1 VSTLREPD
9 RTAAVRHLPFAL
21 AVGAIAVIAVI
32 VAPMTLMS
40 PLFLAGLATAVLVF
54 GLTVAVPWHRLRP
67 AWELVIPALDYAVIL
82 LCREG
87 SRDALDVVGILV
99 VFPALW
105 LSNLYRWLGAVAGA
119 VATVAVFTLPHAV
132 NADLPFESR
141 EWARIILFPLIV
153 LLLGIHGNIQSQLV
167 ESKKRR
173 LEQLTSQLTTALD
186 RSDERKL
193 LLDSV
198 LDAVDVAVIV
208 VDADGREVLLNRVAR
223 SIDRTANRSD
233 RPHGAKERIATYRE
247 DRVTPYALED
257 RLAVRGARQ
266 EVVTGELLW
275 IGEYPEQT
283 AWLATVRPVT
293 REDGRFFRSVIAL
306 HEVTD
311 LVSAVAVKQDFVDS
325 ISHELRTPLTSIVGY
340 LDLIRDEVPAAQSR
354 LLSMLDTV
362 ERNTDRLAALV
373 RDLVS
378 AGQQGLS
385 VVRSNADLTALVAGC
400 VDAMRPTAAT
410 RGIAVQLRL
419 EPVTASIDQTRIG
432 QAIDNLLSNAVKYGR
447 RDGRIAV
454 TLETD
459 AASDTVRLSI
469 ADDGVGIAAADLERI
484 FDRFYRS
491 EDAVTGSTPGL
502 GLGLAITHAIVRAHN
517 GRIEARSALGEGT
530 TMTVILPMSH
540 RIG

>member
-1 VSTLREPD
+1 
-9 RTAAVRHLPFAL
+9 
-21 AVGAIAVIAVI
+21 
-32 VAPMTLMS
+32 
-40 PLFLAGLATAVLVF
+40 
-54 GLTVAVPWHRLRP
+54 
-67 AWELVIPALDYAVIL
+67 
-82 LCREG
+82 
-87 SRDALDVVGILV
+87 
-99 VFPALW
+99 
-105 LSNLYRWLGAVAGA
+105 
-119 VATVAVFTLPHAV
+119 
-132 NADLPFESR
+132 
-141 EWARIILFPLIV
+141 
-153 LLLGIHGNIQSQLV
+153 
-167 ESKKRR
+167 
-173 LEQLTSQLTTALD
+173 
-186 RSDERKL
+186 
-193 LLDSV
+193 
-198 LDAVDVAVIV
+198 VDVAVIV

-410 RGIAVQLRL
+410 RGISVHLRL

-447 RDGRIAV
+447 RDGRIDV

-469 ADDGVGIAAADLERI
+469 ADNGVGIAAADLERI